1 MVAIG
6 RYKLAGKARLK
17 SVFMPELIATYL
29 NWCVDMR
36 RSSSESVDNGILYRN
51 IRNMHMF

>member
-6 RYKLAGKARLK
+6 RCKLAGKARLK
-17 SVFMPELIATYL
+17 GVFIPESIATYL